1 MVVLAV
7 AAVASYDSGLENTEA
22 VAVGNTAA
30 VVVESYLVDENL
42 KGDLCYLETQSCCCN
57 TLDLASSFHY

>member
-1 MVVLAV
+1 VVVLAV

-30 VVVESYLVDENL
+30 VVVESYSV
-42 KGDLCYLETQSCCCN
+42 Y
-57 TLDLASSFHY
+57 